1 MDDFVTSNLY
11 SSRDEWTARLVTILT
26 PHLME
31 GIKSIFQES
40 YQLCITNDEL
50 SKYLLC
56 FQNLLCQVPKWN
68 ATIIEQE
75 RQRIVEKSGC
85 GYLTDLLT
93 CVHVIQLKLLTCI
106 RVGNRQKKIDI
117 SIPSLDSFLHKTYIQ
132 IARKVYMNVYLFEK
146 NISSLL
152 VQKNMREFEM
162 LVQECILITVRESI
176 PTETIIRAYMDES
189 VEQEQE
195 VTIEPVHEEVVGE
208 EEEGVSAAAAAVAA
222 GTDEDAVPKD
232 IPKEASPPESVPSIK
247 NMDSEIVT
255 TRLTFNDY
263 DKVMDEAN
271 RVTEVNAPK
280 TIERLEEIS
289 TANALK
295 RMLED
300 ESDDADTEDEGTIRI
315 HSDEAVDIGEM
326 EDIFATAKPATASRD
341 DEVLL
346 DFEQL

>member
-189 VEQEQE
+189 VEQEEE
-195 VTIEPVHEEVVGE
+195 VTIEPVHEEADASAG
-208 EEEGVSAAAAAVAA
+208 GSAAAAD
-222 GTDEDAVPKD
+222 TPDENAVPKD

>member
-1 MDDFVTSNLY
+1 MDDFVSSNLY

-40 YQLCITNDEL
+40 YQLCITNDEV

-56 FQNLLCQVPKWN
+56 FQNMLCQVPKWN

-117 SIPSLDSFLHKTYIQ
+117 SIPSLDSFIHKTYIH

-152 VQKNMREFEM
+152 VQKNTREFEM

-195 VTIEPVHEEVVGE
+195 VTIEPLASPDEADIEENNG
-208 EEEGVSAAAAAVAA
+208 AA
-222 GTDEDAVPKD
+222 DEADDETPAKE
-232 IPKEASPPESVPSIK
+232 IPKESTPPESVPSIK

-271 RVTEVNAPK
+271 KVSEVNAPK
-280 TIERLEEIS
+280 TIARLEEIS
-289 TANALK
+289 SANAMK
-295 RMLED
+295 RMLEAEDDDDDGAIQIHTD
-300 ESDDADTEDEGTIRI
+300 ENVDLGDFEVFDLDVPTKPVARKNDD
-315 HSDEAVDIGEM
+315 DI
-326 EDIFATAKPATASRD
+326 
-341 DEVLL
+341 LL
-346 DFEQL
+346 DFEEL